1 MSRRTIAAL
10 VQMRPTNEE
19 GRTGPIQSGY
29 RSLLRFE
36 GSDSDFG
43 FEVELDSAVGV
54 SGLAPGAAGTVRIT
68 FWAAERLPAVFAGK
82 RFELREGAR
91 VVGSGT
97 VLDSMPI
104 SQ

>member
-1 MSRRTIAAL
+1 MSRRTIAARVEL
-10 VQMRPTNEE
+10 RPTSEE

-43 FEVELDSAVGV
+43 FEIELDSAIGV
-54 SGLAPGAAGTVRIT
+54 SGLAPGVSGTVRIT
-68 FWAAERLPAVFAGK
+68 FWAAERLPDLFDGQ
-82 RFELREGAR
+82 RFELREGLR

-97 VLDSMPI
+97 VLNPLPI